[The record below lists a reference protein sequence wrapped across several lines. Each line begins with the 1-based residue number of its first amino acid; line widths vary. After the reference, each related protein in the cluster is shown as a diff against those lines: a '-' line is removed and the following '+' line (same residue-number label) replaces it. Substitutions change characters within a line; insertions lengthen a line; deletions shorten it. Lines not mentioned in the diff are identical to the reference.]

1 MAIVLTACG
10 TSASAHSVDAFG
22 LPIGQPLTRAE
33 LAAHSESHL
42 FYPGS
47 KLVRWVGSNQIPNPH
62 ETEPNPAY
70 AGAILTASATAGQLY
85 AFYEKEL
92 RPGGFYA
99 VNDYR
104 LSSQVSGR
112 TWEVDQRVQ
121 VQVGIF
127 NPVLLKQDENI
138 TAVTQPGD
146 LLYQVVLVGYSKHPS
161 GDATPSSSTGL
172 ILPRSLIRF

>member
-10 TSASAHSVDAFG
+10 TSAGAQSVDAFG
-22 LPIGQPLTRAE
+22 LPVGPPITRAE
-33 LAAHSESHL
+33 LETHAESHL

-47 KLVRWVGSNQIPNPH
+47 KLVRRVGSNQIPNPH
-62 ETEPNPAY
+62 DTEPNPAY
-70 AGAILTASATAGQLY
+70 AGAILTASATPDQLY
-85 AFYEKEL
+85 AFYRKEL
-92 RPGGFYA
+92 RPRGFYA

-127 NPVLLKQDENI
+127 NPLLLKQDQNI
-138 TAVTQPGD
+138 TAVTQPGE
-146 LLYQVVLVGYSKHPS
+146 LVYEVVLVGYSKHPVD
-161 GDATPSSSTGL
+161 DATPSSSG
-172 ILPRSLIRF
+172 